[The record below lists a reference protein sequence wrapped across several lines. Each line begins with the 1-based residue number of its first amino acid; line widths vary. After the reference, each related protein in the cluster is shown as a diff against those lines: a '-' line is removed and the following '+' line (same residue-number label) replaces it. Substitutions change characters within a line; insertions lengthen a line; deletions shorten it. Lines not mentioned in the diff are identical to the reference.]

1 MIIAITSKGE
11 GLNSVA
17 DHHFGRAEG
26 FTLYNTE
33 TDTIEFVSN
42 LSNKNASQGAGTQ
55 SAALMAHYKVKA
67 VVSGSFGP
75 KAEQSLSAQNI
86 KMWTFKGELIIQD
99 IIEQI
104 KSGKIG
110 DIA

>member
-1 MIIAITSKGE
+1 MIIAITSKGK

-17 DHHFGRAEG
+17 DPHFGRAEG
-26 FTLYNTE
+26 FTIYNTE
-33 TDTIEFVSN
+33 TGEIEFISN

-55 SAALMAHYKVKA
+55 SAAIMAHHKVEA

-75 KAEQSLSAQNI
+75 KAEQSLSTQNI
-86 KMWTFKGELIIQD
+86 KMWVFKDELTIQD

-110 DIA
+110 NIN